1 MHVDKSSIRF
11 VIFTNLSH
19 IITIQLQTESRLL
32 VQFERAS
39 DGEWLEATDLRFIV
53 HICNNFDCVAV
64 STFVS

>member
-1 MHVDKSSIRF
+1 MHVDKSSKRF

-39 DGEWLEATDLRFIV
+39 DGEWSEAIDLRFIV

>member
-11 VIFTNLSH
+11 VIFTNL
-19 IITIQLQTESRLL
+19 ITIQLQTESRLL

-39 DGEWLEATDLRFIV
+39 DGEWSEATDLRFIV